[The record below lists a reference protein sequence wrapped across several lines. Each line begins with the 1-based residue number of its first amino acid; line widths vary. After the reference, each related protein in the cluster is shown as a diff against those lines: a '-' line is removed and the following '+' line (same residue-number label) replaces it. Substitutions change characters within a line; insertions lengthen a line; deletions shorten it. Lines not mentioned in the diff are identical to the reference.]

1 MMIKI
6 LALSLS
12 LFSLAACSNKP
23 AETNEA
29 KETNETK
36 EISPASERAKEVL
49 TQSGVLMPD
58 ESARSSTLDTTAV
71 NDANT
76 AAVNLEGSRAPFEFF
91 HDDVA
96 PLLPTTK
103 ASGLNLIPAVQCQAV
118 DTDADPSNDCPVS
131 AVDEETDPLPVPDPT
146 PAPEE
151 KCPKV
156 CATACAS
163 ATATATAAAFA
174 HASVQACAFA
184 EAWACVFS
192 NVPPFGKVCSWA
204 KSQACASAFA
214 VAFGY
219 GFATSTDQECKTVC
233 SDGTT
238 TVTKGPVADE
248 ALKPATAQ

>member
-6 LALSLS
+6 LALTLSFFSLS
-12 LFSLAACSNKP
+12 ACSNKP
-23 AETNEA
+23 AETNAANEV
-29 KETNETK
+29 KETNET
-36 EISPASERAKEVL
+36 SSASEQSKQVL

-58 ESARSSTLDTTAV
+58 DIARSSSLDTTAV

-96 PLLPTTK
+96 PLLPTAK
-103 ASGLNLIPAVQCQAV
+103 AAGLNLIPAVQCQSV
-118 DTDADPSNDCPVS
+118 DTDGDPGNDCPVG
-131 AVDEETDPLPVPDPT
+131 AIDEEVDPVPDPA

-163 ATATATAAAFA
+163 ATATAAAAAFA

-238 TVTKGPVADE
+238 TVTKGPAVE
-248 ALKPATAQ
+248 EVQKPAVAQ